1 MTKLETAEILKIIK
15 AEWPNRFKDLGKSEQ
30 MDILNLWAEMFR
42 SDDFLLVAS
51 SVKSIIAAGE
61 REFAPNV
68 GTIKEQMRKLTA
80 KDDMSEAEAWAR
92 IRKAI
97 SNSVY
102 NSQSEFDKLP
112 KLCKAVVGTPS
123 QLREWAVMDSEAV
136 QSVVASNVQRAY
148 KVIQKREQESAKVPP
163 DIKARFAESFAFRL
177 DAPEDEPKKALP
189 EAAASPTAEDESPAL
204 SSPVLRLKA
213 LADELRGGKKP
224 SEQELAEAEAKKK
237 AAMKAFADGMAA
249 REAAAI

>member
-1 MTKLETAEILKIIK
+1 MTREDTKKILSIVKLNWPQSFQKLNAEEITGMI
-15 AEWPNRFKDLGKSEQ
+15 E
-30 MDILNLWAEMFR
+30 LWAEMFR
-42 SDDFLLVAS
+42 SDDFMLVAS
-51 SVKSIIAAGE
+51 AVKSIIAAGE

-189 EAAASPTAEDESPAL
+189 EASASPTAEDESPAL

-224 SEQELAEAEAKKK
+224 SEQELADAEAKKK